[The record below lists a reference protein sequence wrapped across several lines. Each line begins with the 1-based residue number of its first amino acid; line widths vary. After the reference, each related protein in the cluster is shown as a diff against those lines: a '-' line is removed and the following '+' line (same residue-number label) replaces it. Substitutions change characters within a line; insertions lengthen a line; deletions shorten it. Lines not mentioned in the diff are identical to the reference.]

1 MTDPE
6 GLRCLCYW
14 TGTPGQD
21 WRQQTLT
28 LLRARAHR
36 WRHNRARRKAQRV
49 AQRVP

>member
-21 WRQQTLT
+21 WRQRTLT

-36 WRHNRARRKAQRV
+36 WRHNRARQKAQRV
-49 AQRVP
+49 P

>member
-21 WRQQTLT
+21 WRRRTWT
-28 LLRARAHR
+28 SLRARAHR
-36 WRHNRARRKAQRV
+36 WRHDRNR
-49 AQRVP
+49 